1 MSKSSQSKIIKS
13 ENPSEISKAEINP
26 TETHQSE
33 THQAETHQSPINQ
46 AETNQPKVN
55 HLVANRSLSQEI
67 KSPKSYLKESNPK
80 ELNLETLILNESN
93 LSESNLNESNSSEPS
108 LQESKPSRLE
118 VELTQEFWQVKWA
131 NGLTVL
137 AEYRPHS
144 RSFSAG
150 FFVNIGSRDE
160 SSGLEGAA
168 HFLEHLMFKGNAKMD
183 ALELN
188 RRFDALGA
196 DYNAFTD
203 HEMTAYHAVVLAD
216 QAEGLLELL
225 FELMQPQLDPSEVEL
240 ERQVILEE
248 IEMYDDSPDSRL
260 FDALRAH
267 YYGDHPLAHPILGT
281 RHSVA
286 NLTLQQLEQ
295 HRKTHYSSNQQVL
308 VVCGNFDKTQ
318 ILAYLERLIGSQVN
332 IETQEGQAESPAP
345 SSQKSFSYPHT
356 LIPSRLLDLERKALP
371 PLNLFDAR
379 LKRMHL
385 GLMLPAPLLTDPLSG
400 AAQVLA
406 EILGGDTGRF
416 YWALM
421 DSGLADEVAFSC
433 SESPLESHYEAYL
446 SCAPSK
452 VTQVWN
458 LFQQVLQD
466 LKGSLEQSELERVK
480 RKLTLNLA
488 LSEETAYG
496 RLFNLGADFVQRRT
510 RVTLQQHQDRIRTVT
525 LAQIAELLECFP
537 LVPVAL
543 AALGPLKNWNWKS

>member
-1 MSKSSQSKIIKS
+1 MSKSDQSKIIKS
-13 ENPSEISKAEINP
+13 ENSPEISKVEISKAEI
-26 TETHQSE
+26 
-33 THQAETHQSPINQ
+33 
-46 AETNQPKVN
+46 NQPKVN

-80 ELNLETLILNESN
+80 ALNLNE
-93 LSESNLNESNSSEPS
+93 LNLNESNSSETQSYEPNS
-108 LQESKPSRLE
+108 SETQSYEPNSSETNLNEPNSNQLE
-118 VELTQEFWQVKWA
+118 VELTQDFWQAKGQ

-150 FFVNIGSRDE
+150 FFVNTGSRDE
-160 SSGLEGAA
+160 PQGLEGAA
-168 HFLEHLMFKGNAKMD
+168 HFLEHLMFKGNAKMN

-295 HRKTHYSSNQQVL
+295 HRKTHYSPDQQVL
-308 VVCGNFDKTQ
+308 VLCGNFDKTQ
-318 ILAYLERLIGSQVN
+318 ILAHLERLIGPITSLSAIDSRALDPDTSQQQQLLN
-332 IETQEGQAESPAP
+332 LEETNTHQAKHFDE
-345 SSQKSFSYPHT
+345 F
-356 LIPSRLLDLERKALP
+356 PSRSQIP

-421 DSGLADEVAFSC
+421 DSGLADEVAFTC

-446 SCAPSK
+446 SCDPSK
-452 VTQVWN
+452 VTQVWK

-466 LKGSLEQSELERVK
+466 LTGSLEPSELERVK

-496 RLFNLGADFVQRRT
+496 RLFNLGADFVQRGI
-510 RVTLQQHQDRIRTVT
+510 RVTLQDHQNRIRQVT
-525 LAQIAELLECFP
+525 LAQIADLLERFP

-543 AALGPLKNWNWKS
+543 ASLGPLKNWNWKS

>member
-1 MSKSSQSKIIKS
+1 MSKSDQSKIIKS
-13 ENPSEISKAEINP
+13 ENSPEISKVEISKAEI
-26 TETHQSE
+26 
-33 THQAETHQSPINQ
+33 
-46 AETNQPKVN
+46 NQPKVN

-80 ELNLETLILNESN
+80 ALNLNK
-93 LSESNLNESNSSEPS
+93 SNSSETNLNETQFYEPNS
-108 LQESKPSRLE
+108 SETQSYEPNSNQLE
-118 VELTQEFWQVKWA
+118 VELTQDFWQTKGP

-150 FFVNIGSRDE
+150 FFVNTGSRDE
-160 SSGLEGAA
+160 PSGLEGAA

-295 HRKTHYSSNQQVL
+295 HRKTHYSPDQQVL
-308 VVCGNFDKTQ
+308 VLCGNFDKTQ
-318 ILAYLERLIGSQVN
+318 ILAYLERLIGPLLE
-332 IETQEGQAESPAP
+332 ETHTHQNSLFDEFP
-345 SSQKSFSYPHT
+345 SSVPALS
-356 LIPSRLLDLERKALP
+356 LSRPLA
-371 PLNLFDAR
+371 LNLHDAR

-421 DSGLADEVAFSC
+421 DTGLVDEVAFTC

-446 SCAPSK
+446 SCDPSK

-458 LFQQVLQD
+458 IFQQVLQD
-466 LKGSLEQSELERVK
+466 LTGSLEPSELERVK

-496 RLFNLGADFVQRRT
+496 RLFNLGADYVQRGI
-510 RVTLQQHQDRIRTVT
+510 RVTLQDHQNRIRSVT
-525 LAQIAELLECFP
+525 LEQISQLLERFP

-543 AALGPLKNWNWKS
+543 ASLGPLKNWNWGN